1 MRIEVELQKILQ
13 GQRIAKQNTVTC
25 VDLDLAGRRGRGGL
39 DPVCNQNRARTGL
52 HLIPASGQAVEPEE
66 MINTNG

>member
-39 DPVCNQNRARTGL
+39 DPVCNQNRARTGSSPDPRESNMAL
-52 HLIPASGQAVEPEE
+52 SSRRK
-66 MINTNG
+66 